1 MLRAVRMPGAQRS
14 ASPPLLAQGWLQ
26 LLLGL
31 SCVILLS
38 TLIRL
43 EVSWDSGGDS
53 VAVSRPTAAPG
64 MGTAPGPTLVSY
76 SYFEK
81 DDIQRANFEFFLAVG
96 MVRARSCIGVPAV
109 TAPSHVLNLADGR
122 DSRT

>member
-1 MLRAVRMPGAQRS
+1 MLRAVRMGAQRGT
-14 ASPPLLAQGWLQ
+14 SPPLLAQGWLQ

-38 TLIRL
+38 TLVRL
-43 EVSWDSGGDS
+43 EVSWDGGGDS
-53 VAVSRPTAAPG
+53 VAVPKPAAAPG
-64 MGTAPGPTLVSY
+64 AGAAHGPTLVSY

-96 MVRARSCIGVPAV
+96 MVRARS
-109 TAPSHVLNLADGR
+109 
-122 DSRT
+122 